1 MQIISIN
8 DIMRIVYIIKIM
20 QPTSINETICIIGL
34 TIIINHDWY
43 DVDNC
48 HNIHNMHNIYF

>member
-1 MQIISIN
+1 
-8 DIMRIVYIIKIM
+8 MRIVYIIKIM